1 MPRLERPNE
10 TQCSVATPSVLTE
23 EVPQP
28 DPKPNEILTKTQPSV
43 ARTLRRNGYGKG
55 VFGLKGA
62 YRK

>member
-1 MPRLERPNE
+1 MPRLEQLSD
-10 TQCSVATPSVLTE
+10 TQRSVATPSVLTE

-28 DPKPNEILTKTQPSV
+28 DPKANEILTKTQPSV
-43 ARTLRRNGYGKG
+43 ARTFRRNGYGEG